1 MEFDEII
8 LLYVPL
14 PGAVGV
20 GNWIRLNWPNIKAQT
35 VNTFSEL
42 FHQLD
47 PIGHLQQSSFF
58 FPNFPHWISLE
69 LISTG
74 LPSLRIRTPNQSITQ
89 SADIASSIIQNG
101 SLMNHIRIRFLIAES
116 TAAIEVDSW
125 IMQMR

>member
-20 GNWIRLNWPNIKAQT
+20 GNWINSI
-35 VNTFSEL
+35 
-42 FHQLD
+42 QLD